1 MAVKISGLKPTIACP
16 ATLYLPADGGAQVPY
31 KFDVHFKRQT
41 TSERNAL
48 NERFVKGE
56 ITQRQM
62 LDEVVVGWGG
72 MLDEAGQ
79 PVPYSIAE
87 RIATDEL
94 YPGLEQAMAVSWYD
108 NAFVNQREAAVKNS
122 KAPSVTGSAPMTQTA
137 TS

>member
-16 ATLYLPADGGAQVPY
+16 ATLYLPADGGAQVPH

-79 PVPYSIAE
+79 AVPYSVAE
-87 RIATDEL
+87 RIAADEA
-94 YPGLEQAMAVSWYD
+94 YSGVEQAMAVSWFD
-108 NAFVNQREAAVKNS
+108 NIFVNQREAAVKNS
-122 KAPSVTGSAPMTQTA
+122 KAPSVIGTE
-137 TS
+137 